1 MDRANARPF
10 HLKVLAMT
18 KKSERIVC
26 GVAITYFPPD
36 GIADRLAAIVKQVDM
51 LVIVDNSASPVVSAS
66 MAHLAGGVGAHFIS
80 NEKNLGVATALNQGV
95 AFATERGADWV
106 VFFDQDSK
114 PAGDFRR
121 ELENV
126 WTSYRER
133 KPLGIVGSNYVVG
146 GTAIARFPTDGPGIE
161 NYVLTDAVITSGSA
175 NEIGMMSILGPY
187 KDEFFIDGVDIE
199 YCWRALTSG
208 YHVCRTKRPLI
219 EHALGA
225 PTYHNFLGHRL
236 GTSNHPA
243 FRRYFMMR
251 NTILIFREYFFR
263 LPRLSLHLL
272 GVQLKWAILLFAF
285 ETDKRKK
292 LRLALLGAWHGL
304 IHRVDPEPWRMINGN

>member
-1 MDRANARPF
+1 MIVKNERSD
-10 HLKVLAMT
+10 
-18 KKSERIVC
+18 RIVC
-26 GVAITYFPPD
+26 GVVITYLPSE
-36 GIADRLAAIVKQVDM
+36 GIADRLAAIVEQVDM
-51 LVIVDNSASPVVSAS
+51 LVVVDNSTSSPVNAS
-66 MAHLAGGVGAHFIS
+66 VQHIASRLGVHLIS
-80 NEKNLGVATALNQGV
+80 NEQNLGIATALNQGA
-95 AFATERGADWV
+95 AFAAARGADWI

-114 PAGDFRR
+114 PIEDFRQ
-121 ELENV
+121 EIETV
-126 WTSYRER
+126 WKNYRDAR
-133 KPLGIVGSNYVVG
+133 PLGIVGCNYVIA
-146 GTAIARFPTDGPGIE
+146 GTVMSRFPTDGANPE
-161 NYVLTDAVITSGSA
+161 SYFLTDSVITSGSA
-175 NEIGMMSILGPY
+175 YEMAMMSKLGPF

-208 YHVCRTKRPLI
+208 YRVCRTKKPLL

-236 GTSNHPA
+236 GTSNHRA

-251 NTILIFREYFFR
+251 NAVLIFRAYFFR

-285 ETDKRKK
+285 ETDKRRK
-292 LRLALLGAWHGL
+292 LRLALRGLWHGL